1 MYFQL
6 LHFHFD
12 VSHSKCQANVSSRNR
27 HCIKDYLLIPAIYNH
42 KQIYCNVCFYKGLF
56 RKTSGCNKLH
66 NTVQLL
72 QIIYRNKSKK
82 DQEFFQVF
90 QAPSICLLEAVFC
103 FTIPLHRHLH
113 FRNFCLQR
121 HLKYQSFD
129 SYGEKNN
136 NSFFLRRFNDNAI
149 LFCLKQLDKSQ

>member
-42 KQIYCNVCFYKGLF
+42 KQIYCNVCFYKRLF

-72 QIIYRNKSKK
+72 RSYIEIKVKKTKNFFRCFRLPRFVCWKPYFASPFLFTDIYISAIFVCSVISNISLLTHTGKK
-82 DQEFFQVF
+82 ISTVFF
-90 QAPSICLLEAVFC
+90 
-103 FTIPLHRHLH
+103 
-113 FRNFCLQR
+113 
-121 HLKYQSFD
+121 
-129 SYGEKNN
+129 
-136 NSFFLRRFNDNAI
+136 
-149 LFCLKQLDKSQ
+149 